1 MTASMRPADALSAI
15 YVNCREPMLTERS
28 IVLSALKQGR
38 KDLRKA
44 AKARGILEACLREIH
59 TIDPAHKSHI
69 ECAWVA
75 LQRLDEE

>member
-59 TIDPAHKSHI
+59 TIDPAHKSVI

>member
-1 MTASMRPADALSAI
+1 MSPADALSFIHAS
-15 YVNCREPMLTERS
+15 CREPMLAERS
-28 IVLSALKQGR
+28 IVLNALKQGR

-59 TIDPAHKSHI
+59 TIDPAHKSAI